1 MPTVYV
7 REIEDGYQLMRNGKP
22 FHITGAAGDPAYLE
36 ELKEAGGNSL
46 RIYDTVGLTKTLDK
60 AEDLGLTVTVDIPLP
75 RYDRFPEY
83 YEEDSLFLPIKEKVK
98 EIVSRHKDHPAL
110 LYWNLGNE
118 IHYPGFY
125 RDLNFFPNYHGLID
139 LIHEID
145 GNHPISTPIAAGH
158 RNIVT
163 SIALR
168 NPNLNFTS
176 INIFGGITSL
186 HERPEFN
193 KFIWKG
199 PYVISEWGNNGPWER
214 ERVTR
219 WGASIEESSTIKA
232 EVIRER
238 YFSPAQT
245 NNSSLGNFVFYWGRK
260 VEGTHTWFSLF
271 GENGMKTQAVFEL
284 ENIWKDRSLKYEGPE
299 VQYLTLNG
307 KRSFKNVI
315 LSPGASFEVEVISE
329 KPQEVEYRWEIRY
342 ESWSDIFKSE
352 LAENREFRSKDK
364 RSSFTAPMEE
374 GPYRIFVYLTNG
386 SEYFATANFPFYV
399 LAPGDAN

>member
-1 MPTVYV
+1 MYV
-7 REIEDGYQLMRNGKP
+7 RETEEGYQLMRNGEP
-22 FHITGAAGDPAYLE
+22 FFIKGAAGDPDYLE
-36 ELKEAGGNSL
+36 ELKEAGGNAL
-46 RIYDTVGLTKTLDK
+46 RIYDTVNLTQTLDR
-60 AEDLGLTVTVDIPLP
+60 AEDLGIKVAVDIPLP

-83 YEEDSLFLPIKEKVK
+83 YEEDSLFLPIKKKVK
-98 EIVSRHKDHPAL
+98 NIVVRHKDHPAL

-145 GNHPISTPIAAGH
+145 GNHPVSTPIAAGH

-168 NPNLNFTS
+168 NPNLNFIS

-186 HERPEFN
+186 HQRPEFN

-232 EVIRER
+232 KVIRER

-245 NNSSLGNFVFYWGRK
+245 NDSSLGNFIFYWGRK
-260 VEGTHTWFSLF
+260 VEGTPTWFSLF
-271 GENGMKTQAVFEL
+271 GENGTKTQAVFEL
-284 ENIWKDRSLKYEGPE
+284 ENIWKGQSRTYKGPE
-299 VQYLTLNG
+299 VEYLKINE
-307 KRSFKNVI
+307 KFPFENVI
-315 LSPGASFEVEVISE
+315 LSPGASFEVQVISG
-329 KPQEVEYRWEIRY
+329 KPQEVEYRWEIRQ
-342 ESWSDIFKSE
+342 ESWSDLFLSE
-352 LAENREFRSKDK
+352 LAEDSELRTKGNH
-364 RSSFTAPMEE
+364 SSFKAPVTE
-374 GPYRIFVYLTNG
+374 GPYRIFVYLTDE
-386 SEYFATANFPFYV
+386 SDYFATANFPFYV
-399 LAPGDAN
+399 LNPQRGE